1 MSAAQP
7 SFAAQAAGNGGEDAG
22 EPKSGPRPILDLS
35 RIDLSARLHDKAG
48 LERYI
53 PHRGMMSLLDAVIWE
68 SSDFRQGVA
77 LKHVRQDEFW
87 VSGHFPPPGKPIMP
101 GVLQIEAGAQM
112 SCYLY
117 NRRLPGPKV
126 VAFLR
131 IEDASFRSMVE
142 PGDDLLIL
150 CSEVKFSR
158 RRFVSD
164 IQGMVGDRVTF
175 EARITGMQ
183 L

>member
-1 MSAAQP
+1 MSTA
-7 SFAAQAAGNGGEDAG
+7 
-22 EPKSGPRPILDLS
+22 GPREAVAGVACAKGDEPGEAKAGPKPLLDLS
-35 RIDLSARLHDKAG
+35 AIDLAACIHDKAG

-53 PHRGMMSLLDAVIWE
+53 PHRGTMSLLDSIVWE
-68 SSDFRQGVA
+68 TPDFKQGIG
-77 LKHVRQDEFW
+77 LKRVRRDEFW
-87 VSGHFPPPGKPIMP
+87 VPGHFPEKPIMP

-117 NRRLPGPKV
+117 NRRQPGPKV

-131 IEDASFRSMVE
+131 IEDACFRSMVE
-142 PGDDLLIL
+142 PGDDLYLL
-150 CSEVKFSR
+150 CNEVKFSR

-164 IQGMVGDRVTF
+164 IQGVVGDRVAF

>member
-1 MSAAQP
+1 MPPQLL
-7 SFAAQAAGNGGEDAG
+7 FDI
-22 EPKSGPRPILDLS
+22 SG
-35 RIDLSARLHDKAG
+35 IDLNNVIYDKKAILEVNPQRGTFEQLDGIVYANPAHDGIMGFK
-48 LERYI
+48 
-53 PHRGMMSLLDAVIWE
+53 D
-68 SSDFRQGVA
+68 
-77 LKHVRQDEFW
+77 VRHDEFW
-87 VSGHFPPPGKPIMP
+87 VAGHFPEKPIMP

-142 PGDDLLIL
+142 PGDDLYIL
-150 CSEVKFSR
+150 CNEVKFSR
-158 RRFVSD
+158 RRFISD
-164 IQGMVGDRVTF
+164 IQGVVGDRVAF